1 MEHSITVNSKKNP
14 SPPWEPGTRLISAVF
29 LIILAGVFLYLL
41 KSLVSLFMIAFLI
54 AFLLFPLVLKVQ
66 GWLKSP
72 RWLAV
77 LLVYLL
83 LLALIG
89 GAGTGVGVAL
99 SQAVTSA
106 IAGLGEFTDSIP
118 ELLEDLLNQ
127 QIVIGPWTI
136 DLYQF
141 DVEDVVSDI
150 VGVIQSLLVNSG
162 SFLASMAGRAA
173 TTVAL
178 GVSIFV
184 FGFYL
189 LLDFDRMG
197 DHFVN
202 LVPAPYQKDMR
213 LLLKE
218 TSQLWS
224 SFFRGQL
231 VLGLAVGLLTIL
243 FLTILGTNFT
253 LGLGVMAGFLE
264 LIPSFGPFISAVV
277 GVLVALFQSSNWL
290 GLTPFWY
297 AVVVLGAFLL
307 VQQLENN
314 LLVPKII
321 GHSLK
326 LPPLVVLLAI
336 LGGGYLFGLF
346 GVLLA
351 APMTATLRLWI
362 GYVYRKTVGIETWP
376 SSMLEPRDEVRLPAP
391 PSFLRGIAA
400 RLTGW
405 IRSSGPLA
413 RLKDREESGELEV
426 YGPAEA
432 ENSEE

>member
-1 MEHSITVNSKKNP
+1 MTVSSNKNP

-29 LIILAGVFLYLL
+29 LIILTGVFLYLL
-41 KSLVSLFMIAFLI
+41 RSLVSLFMIAFLI
-54 AFLLFPLVLKVQ
+54 AFLLFPLVLQ
-66 GWLKSP
+66 IQRWLKSP
-72 RWLAV
+72 RWVAV

-83 LLALIG
+83 LLAVIG
-89 GAGTGVGVAL
+89 GAGTGIGVAL
-99 SQAVTSA
+99 VQSVTNLISRLGQL
-106 IAGLGEFTDSIP
+106 AGDIP
-118 ELLEDLLNQ
+118 SVLEDLLDQ
-127 QIVIGPWTI
+127 QFVIGPWTI
-136 DLYQF
+136 DLNQYNF
-141 DVEDVVSDI
+141 EDSISDF
-150 VGVIQSLLVNSG
+150 VAMIQSLLVNSG
-162 SFLASMAGRAA
+162 SFIASMAGRAA

-178 GVSIFV
+178 GVSVFV

-189 LLDFDRMG
+189 LLDFDKMG

-202 LVPAPYQKDMR
+202 VVPAPYQKDIR

-218 TSQLWS
+218 TSLLWS

-231 VLGLAVGLLTIL
+231 ILGLAVGLLTIL

-253 LGLGVMAGFLE
+253 LGLGVMAGVLE

-362 GYVYRKTVGIETWP
+362 GYIYRKTVGIETWP
-376 SSMLEPRDEVRLPAP
+376 SSMLEPRTEVNLPAA
-391 PSFLRGIAA
+391 PSFLRGISA

-413 RLKDREESGELEV
+413 RFADKEEIDAM
-426 YGPAEA
+426 AEDSLA
-432 ENSEE
+432 EIENSEE